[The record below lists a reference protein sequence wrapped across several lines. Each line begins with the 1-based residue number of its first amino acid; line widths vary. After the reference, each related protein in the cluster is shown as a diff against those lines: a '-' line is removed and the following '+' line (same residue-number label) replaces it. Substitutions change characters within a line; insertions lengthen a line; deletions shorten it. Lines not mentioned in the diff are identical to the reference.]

1 MFTLTVRDERLYKR
15 LMEKVEERGGSLDE
29 VLRDL
34 LDQESEEVEEESPA
48 LKLLRL
54 IDAADL
60 HFEHPL
66 DGRDAE
72 DVLSNEMGEITWRQP
87 KDNNTR

>member
-1 MFTLTVRDERLYKR
+1 MFTLTVRDERVYKR
-15 LMEKVEERGGSLDE
+15 LMEKVEEYGGSLDE

-34 LDQESEEVEEESPA
+34 LDQETEITEESPA

-60 HFEHPL
+60 HFEHPFN
-66 DGRDAE
+66 GRDAE
-72 DVLSNEMGEITWRQP
+72 DILSRRHT
-87 KDNNTR
+87 